1 MSKDHKVETEPGVQT
16 ALKALRSS
24 DKSGSCYVVLGYSS
38 PNMLTVLSEGEGG
51 LAEASASFPDDDC
64 RYVVLRKEHKV
75 EISKT
80 VKFAFVDWTPMGMKP
95 IRKASISTHKG
106 QVKEILKP
114 FHVDLV
120 ASDRS
125 ELNDDVILEK
135 IGMSS
140 GTASYVT
147 DKKATTLPKKEDPK
161 QASFTPST
169 GKGGFTHMSPRLSK
183 SGEAEVK
190 QPMKGGAQQI
200 SFTDEAAF
208 KAALKA
214 VRDDKQDAN
223 WVLGSYQGKN
233 TISLIGSGPGG
244 VTELASRLEEDNINF
259 GVVRVSETI
268 DKSKTTKFVYIYWVP
283 ESVKIMKKAEASARK
298 GTIDAVFAPYHVDLT
313 VQARDEL
320 SDQHLMDAVSSAS
333 GSKSRI
339 VQK

>member
-1 MSKDHKVETEPGVQT
+1 MSKDHKVEIEPAVQT
-16 ALKALRSS
+16 ALKSLRSS
-24 DKSGSCYVVLGYSS
+24 DKSGSCWVVLGYSS
-38 PNMLTVLSEGEGG
+38 PNMLTVLAEGEGG
-51 LAEASASFPDDDC
+51 LAEASASFPDDEC
-64 RYVVLRKEHKV
+64 RYVLLRKEHKV

-80 VKFAFVDWTPMGMKP
+80 VKFAFVDWTPVGMKP
-95 IRKASISTHKG
+95 IRKAAISTHKG

-120 ASDRS
+120 ASDKS
-125 ELNDDVILEK
+125 ELSDDVILEK

-169 GKGGFTHMSPRLSK
+169 GKGFTHMSPRLSK
-183 SGEAEVK
+183 SGEAELK
-190 QPMKGGAQQI
+190 QPMKGGGAQQLT
-200 SFTDEAAF
+200 FTDEAAF

-214 VRDDKQDAN
+214 VRDDKGETN
-223 WVLGSYQGKN
+223 WILGSYQGKN
-233 TISLIGSGPGG
+233 SISLIGSGSGG
-244 VTELASRLEEDNINF
+244 VTELSSRLEDDNINF
-259 GVVRVSETI
+259 GVVRVNEVI
-268 DKSKTTKFVYIYWVP
+268 DKSKTTKFAYVYWVP

-298 GTIDAVFAPYHVDLT
+298 GAIDAVFAPYHVDLT
-313 VQARDEL
+313 VQAKDEL